1 MKDLYRK
8 FVDFIKSYRK
18 ESEFKTKMLNF
29 GDNISAG
36 FEFLKEHKK
45 IRYLVIVLS
54 CFIVYGMYL
63 GITRFPAAVSCT
75 YKANIVYS
83 LNSDKWR
90 FNWIPSEF
98 KDQCQRQRANGDW
111 LAMEKV
117 SDVGMSVDEPE
128 EE

>member
-1 MKDLYRK
+1 MKGLYCK
-8 FVDFIKSYRK
+8 LVDFIKSYKK
-18 ESEFKTKMLNF
+18 ESEFKSKLLNF
-29 GDNISAG
+29 GDGISAG
-36 FEFLKEHKK
+36 FEFFQEHKK

-54 CFIVYGMYL
+54 CFIVYGAYL
-63 GITRFPAAVSCT
+63 GITRFPASVSCV

-83 LNSDKWR
+83 LKSDKWR

-117 SDVGMSVDEPE
+117 SDVGMTANEHE
-128 EE
+128 QE